1 MGVGLEFQQLALVGF
16 GQLGQGVALLVAQL
30 GLGLLLA
37 GQGGFDVGT
46 AGFLAFRVAGLL
58 LAARFQGVLHLLL
71 GALVGQAGGVLGVIG
86 LLYPLVVL
94 LEGLFSG
101 GAGGVGTGLGA
112 LGFLDGGQ

>member
-1 MGVGLEFQQLALVGF
+1 MGIGLEFQQLALMGF

-58 LAARFQGVLHLLL
+58 LAVRDDLASDWEWVEARTQLSLWGSIPACWLE
-71 GALVGQAGGVLGVIG
+71 AG
-86 LLYPLVVL
+86 
-94 LEGLFSG
+94 
-101 GAGGVGTGLGA
+101 
-112 LGFLDGGQ
+112 